1 MTKVMAT
8 TPLRSVFQFPLR
20 GPNWLSRFA
29 IGCALILAGSFIP
42 IVPMLFVYGYAL
54 QVMRQAIDGQDLVL
68 PEWENWGKLGIDGL
82 RATVVGLVYMLPGM
96 LVIIGGMVLYF
107 VGMIAFSAASA
118 AAENAGETLGAVAGL
133 GFMAALAV
141 FFLSLAA
148 GPVLLLIG
156 AVPLPAALANMVA
169 HDKTQAAFHLR
180 QLWPFVRVNKL
191 GYLIAWVIIA
201 GLVYILSLVMMVA
214 YYSIVLCCF
223 IPILIAPISFYL
235 SLVGAALFGQTYRES
250 AELLSADDR
259 ASPAAA

>member
-1 MTKVMAT
+1 MTEAMAT
-8 TPLRSVFQFPLR
+8 TPLRSVFQFPLK

-42 IVPMLFVYGYAL
+42 IIPMIFVCGYAL

-82 RATVVGLVYMLPGM
+82 RATVVGLVYLLPGM
-96 LVIIGGMVLYF
+96 LVMVGGMVLYF
-107 VGMIAFSAASA
+107 VGMIAFTTASA
-118 AAENAGETLGAVAGL
+118 AAERAGETMGTVAGL
-133 GFMAALAV
+133 GLLTTLAI

-148 GPVLLLIG
+148 GPVLLLVG

-201 GLVYILSLVMMVA
+201 GLAYIMSLVIMVA
-214 YYSIVLCCF
+214 YYSIVLCCL
-223 IPILIAPISFYL
+223 IPILIAPVSFYL

-250 AELLSADDR
+250 AAMLSASDG
-259 ASPAAA
+259 AAPAAA